1 MLCPSLDRPFSSSTT
16 GQYRV
21 LTPTM
26 YRSRMAAARQA
37 VSMDYEGSRGPSM
50 RAYSPF
56 QRPARGM
63 PITQDSLEM
72 ELGASATRV
81 NKAAEEDGENY

>member
-1 MLCPSLDRPFSSSTT
+1 
-16 GQYRV
+16 
-21 LTPTM
+21 M

-37 VSMDYEGSRGPSM
+37 VSMDCEGSRGPSM

-56 QRPARGM
+56 QRPGLGVRAV
-63 PITQDSLEM
+63 TAQDSLEM

-81 NKAAEEDGENY
+81 NKTAEEEGEGFRVFLIQR